1 MKYALISGASS
12 GLAKEVINLIKDDYY
27 IFALDINPKLSL
39 ELEQYSNV
47 ATFKVDVT
55 NMSDIQLAKAEIL
68 KKTDRLDLLI
78 NFAGI
83 VILGSTVE
91 IEPDKALRLMDINLF
106 GMYRMNQTFFDL
118 LLKAKGRIINV
129 SSEYGVLD
137 AIPFHSFYTMSKH
150 AVEIYNDSLRR
161 EVSSLGVKVI
171 KIRPGAF
178 KTKMQNNIQNQ
189 FNELTKETKYFEKP
203 LFRMKFLMDKELV
216 KAKDTSKII
225 KTFRKAIY
233 AKHPKDVYN
242 VNNSFK
248 MKLLSCL
255 PSKLQDKIYKHF
267 FSNKE

>member
-12 GLAKEVINLIKDDYY
+12 GLAKEVINLIKDDYF
-27 IFALDINPKLSL
+27 IFACDINPKLSL
-39 ELEQYSNV
+39 ELEQYTNIV
-47 ATFKVDVT
+47 TFKVDVT
-55 NMSDIQLAKAEIL
+55 NFDDIKFAKEAIL
-68 KKTDRLDLLI
+68 KKTDKLDLLI

-91 IEPDKALRLMDINLF
+91 IEPDKAQRLMDINLF
-106 GMYRMNQTFFDL
+106 GMYRMNQAFFDL

-150 AVEIYNDSLRR
+150 AVKIYNDSLRR
-161 EVSSLGVKVI
+161 EVSPLGVKII

-178 KTKMQNNIQNQ
+178 KTNMQNNIQNQ
-189 FNELTKETKYFEKP
+189 FDELTNETRYFKKP
-203 LFRMKFLMDKELV
+203 LFRMKILMDKELV

-225 KTFRKAIY
+225 KTFHKAIY
-233 AKHPKDVYN
+233 NKNPKNVYN

-248 MKLLSCL
+248 MKILSCL
-255 PSKLQDKIYKHF
+255 PSKLQDKIYRHF
-267 FSNKE
+267 FNTKE